1 MHTHAHAHAQ
11 SLQSYTATVAEVLQT
26 EVVKVQCY
34 HLINEAPVRRK
45 SQEGDMAMPF
55 SIYYGSLCLC
65 KILTCPRTYF
75 YGGVEMSSGVG

>member
-11 SLQSYTATVAEVLQT
+11 SLQSYTATVAEVLRT
-26 EVVKVQCY
+26 EVVKVQYY

-55 SIYYGSLCLC
+55 SIMVHYVFARFPPVPEP
-65 KILTCPRTYF
+65 IF
-75 YGGVEMSSGVG
+75 MVV